1 MIAVTYIRGDLQY
14 ELWELMPTRKAFSS
28 DEAYNEKEVELL
40 VSIVL
45 NGTMVIAAV
54 IMVIGAIGFI
64 TGFTL
69 NTCLLMTVSVRN
81 RTFCSP
87 ESRKACMGEKAFELI
102 ITCSQYIHT

>member
-87 ESRKACMGEKAFELI
+87 ESTKAWERKHLN
-102 ITCSQYIHT
+102 